1 MLKELKVISISHKDV
16 SLSLIGKLHLEDEK
30 ASVILPT
37 LKEALGIKEIIY
49 LSTCNRIEL
58 IINHDVFVCEGQ
70 IKSILMQINP
80 GLEANDLN
88 KLISA
93 SKVREGEDA
102 FQYLVEMTSSLHS
115 MIIGEREII
124 TQVRK
129 AFEKSREWKIS
140 GDLLRLVMKKVIE
153 GAKRVFTETHISRKP
168 VSVVSLAWHSFKA
181 KNFAKDEP
189 ILLLGAGQIIGNF
202 ARFLEKEG
210 FQNITVINRS
220 LNKAKELAKRFG
232 GKALSLEALE
242 DYNNKFKVLVSCTG
256 ASRTLISV
264 DKFRAMCGEDNCS
277 RLVID
282 LALPHD
288 VDPSVC
294 TKLNVEYIGMP
305 QLKEMA
311 AENLRIRSK
320 EQDAA
325 KAIITDICSQ
335 FEELY
340 HQRRVELAMRS
351 IPKKIREI
359 KDTAIGVVFAEELEE
374 LDENS
379 KEVVEKI
386 IQYLEKKYISVPM
399 KMAREVML
407 DRQSK
412 N

>member
-1 MLKELKVISISHKDV
+1 VLKELKVISISHKDV
-16 SLSLIGKLHLEDEK
+16 SLDLIGKLHLDDEK
-30 ASVILPT
+30 APQLLT
-37 LKEALGIKEIIY
+37 LIKEELGIKELVY

-58 IINHDVFVCEGQ
+58 ILNHDVFLCEGQ
-70 IKSILMQINP
+70 TKSILTRINP
-80 GLEANDLN
+80 ELDADDLK
-88 KLISA
+88 KLLSA
-93 SKVREGEDA
+93 SVLREGKDA

-181 KNFAKDEP
+181 KNFGKEEP

-210 FQNITVINRS
+210 YSNITVINRS
-220 LNKAKELAKRFG
+220 LDKAEQLAQRFS
-232 GKALSLEALE
+232 GKALTLDALN
-242 DYNNKFKVLVSCTG
+242 DYEKNFRVMVSCTG
-256 ASRTLISV
+256 ASKTLVSAEM
-264 DKFRAMCGEDNCS
+264 FGAMCGEDES
-277 RLVID
+277 ARLVID

-294 TKLNVEYIGMP
+294 TKHNVEYIGMP

-311 AENLRIRSK
+311 AENLKIRSK
-320 EQDAA
+320 EQESA
-325 KAIITDICSQ
+325 KAIIAEICSQ
-335 FEELY
+335 FEDLY
-340 HQRRVELAMRS
+340 HQRRVEIAMRS
-351 IPKKIREI
+351 IPEKIREI
-359 KDTAIGVVFAEELEE
+359 KDTAIGVVFAEELEG

-379 KEVVEKI
+379 KEVIEKI

-407 DRQSK
+407 DRQIK